1 MRQVYVTVRCPSVS
15 LSVCPIYRPHAVAA
29 AAGLLLW
36 ARGQAISISSPSLSL
51 LSLLTNTLPGPS
63 ASDVTT
69 LWHYTNLFIIII
81 IIIAASGNGAQQ
93 RGDQQQLNA
102 SSVTLSADV

>member
-1 MRQVYVTVRCPSVS
+1 MRQVYVTVRCPSVC

-69 LWHYTNLFIIII
+69 LWRYTNLFIII

-93 RGDQQQLNA
+93 RGDRQQLNA